1 MTHAEKYII
10 ESYSGL
16 FDSLSSIGKIELLEK
31 LAKSLKKENK
41 TREKDFF
48 KSFGAFDS
56 DKSAEEIT
64 TEIKKSRKFLEKDLK
79 F

>member
-10 ESYSGL
+10 ESYSGI

-31 LAKSLKKENK
+31 LTKSLKEDKK
-41 TREKDFF
+41 VQEKDFF
-48 KSFGAFDS
+48 KSFGAFS
-56 DKSAEEIT
+56 SEKSAEEIT
-64 TEIKKSRKFLEKDLK
+64 AEIRESKTFKVKNFN